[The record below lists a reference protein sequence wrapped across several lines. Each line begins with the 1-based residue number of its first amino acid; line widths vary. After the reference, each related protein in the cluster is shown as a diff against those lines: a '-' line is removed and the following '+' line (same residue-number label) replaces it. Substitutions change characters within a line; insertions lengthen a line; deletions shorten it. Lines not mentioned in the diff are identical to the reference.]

1 MKFFMNK
8 FFENLVNARIW
19 VTNDLKCKIY
29 NTDEIIEIKQYLR
42 GKIFNEYN
50 KKMIVALM
58 ENGKKVLI
66 DKKFILINLPDVMQK
81 QVQYEITNAKSSIYN
96 IHGNEIPN
104 VTRKKLYTEMGE
116 DIKVPLML
124 NTAIKL
130 FSAEDTALKQGFTLK
145 IYDTYRPYSVT
156 KYLYQNTL
164 LVADKFKEYFN
175 ATVNN
180 FEYSQKWFLA
190 ENASSHNYGVALD
203 LTLVD
208 LKTGK
213 ELEMQTKIHDLS
225 VYSVVDYNNKE
236 AKILAKIM
244 TKNGFI
250 PLRSEWWHFQDNDSK
265 ERVLDFQVK

>member
-1 MKFFMNK
+1 MKESFKNI
-8 FFENLVNARIW
+8 ENARIW
-19 VTNDLKCKIY
+19 VTNDLKCQIY
-29 NTDEIIEIKQYLR
+29 NTDGFIEVKQYST
-42 GKIFNEYN
+42 GKIIDLYN
-50 KKMIVALM
+50 KKTIIALM
-58 ENGKKVLI
+58 EDGSQILI
-66 DKKFILINLPDVMQK
+66 DKKFVLVNLPDIMQE
-81 QVQYEITNAKSSIYN
+81 QVQYNITNAKSSIYN

-164 LVADKFKEYFN
+164 LVADKYKEYLN
-175 ATVNN
+175 ATINN

-190 ENASSHNYGVALD
+190 EKASSHNYGVALD

-208 LKTGK
+208 LNTGK

-244 TKNGFI
+244 TKNGFV

-265 ERVLDFQVK
+265 ESVLDFQVK

>member
-1 MKFFMNK
+1 MKDVIKNFK
-8 FFENLVNARIW
+8 NAQIW
-19 VTNDLKCKIY
+19 VTNDIKCKIY
-29 NTDEIIEIKQYLR
+29 NTEEIIDVKQYST
-42 GKIFNEYN
+42 GKIVDEYD
-50 KKMIVALM
+50 KKMIIALM
-58 ENGKKVLI
+58 ENEKEVLI
-66 DKKFILINLPDVMQK
+66 DKKFILVNLPDIMQE

-96 IHGNEIPN
+96 IHGNQIPN
-104 VTRKKLYTEMGE
+104 VSGKKLYTEMGE

-130 FSAEDTALKQGFTLK
+130 YSAENTALKQGFTLK
-145 IYDTYRPYSVT
+145 IYDSYRPYSVT

-164 LVADKFKEYFN
+164 LVADKYKEYLN

-190 ENASSHNYGVALD
+190 EKASSHNYGVALD

-208 LKTGK
+208 LNTGK

-244 TKNGFI
+244 TKNRFV

-265 ERVLDFQVK
+265 ESVLDFQVK